1 MEEGFANL
9 RQWWQKL
16 AQRWT
21 SLTLNQ
27 KVLVTGAAVLLL
39 AAVVMA
45 FSPGL
50 TQRYEP
56 LYSGLTVEDAA
67 AIAKKLDSLKQPYRL
82 GDEGTTILVPAA
94 DKYRVRLSLASEGL
108 PAGTS
113 GLELFQT
120 SNFGETETDKKVKYL
135 AAMQGELVRTIQS
148 LNKVASA
155 RVHLVM
161 PQPSLYSE
169 KDNPATASVMVA
181 VREGQRLSEKEVLGI
196 VNLVA
201 HSVEGLSADNVV
213 VVDQYGTL
221 LTADLAGGS
230 LGSASLSAQQLDI
243 KRAYEREKQLA
254 AQSMLDATLG
264 QGKAV
269 VRVNADLN
277 FDSIERFSQDFDPDQ
292 RVVVSKHELE
302 ESSTGSSGSGAS
314 PGVDA
319 NIPSYTSVSGGGTT
333 ASTTEKTDRTVNYEG
348 DKVETRTTVAPGSVE
363 RITVAVLVDSAFSDR
378 SEDIRDAVRNA
389 IGVDERRNDSVSV
402 NFMDF
407 SAAATEAPVEGPGLL
422 ERLSQ
427 YTGLLAVIALFVL
440 GLVALNMFRRSL
452 AEGRLEP
459 GFEAVIGEEI
469 PVSSILERE
478 LTPEEKEKQKIRGEI
493 DRMIE
498 QKPEDVAQ
506 IIRTWMSEDSR

>member
-1 MEEGFANL
+1 
-9 RQWWQKL
+9 
-16 AQRWT
+16 
-21 SLTLNQ
+21 
-27 KVLVTGAAVLLL
+27 
-39 AAVVMA
+39 
-45 FSPGL
+45 PG
-50 TQRYEP
+50 QV
-56 LYSGLTVEDAA
+56 SGE
-67 AIAKKLDSLKQPYRL
+67 
-82 GDEGTTILVPAA
+82 
-94 DKYRVRLSLASEGL
+94 
-108 PAGTS
+108 
-113 GLELFQT
+113 
-120 SNFGETETDKKVKYL
+120 
-135 AAMQGELVRTIQS
+135 
-148 LNKVASA
+148 
-155 RVHLVM
+155 
-161 PQPSLYSE
+161 
-169 KDNPATASVMVA
+169 
-181 VREGQRLSEKEVLGI
+181 
-196 VNLVA
+196 
-201 HSVEGLSADNVV
+201 
-213 VVDQYGTL
+213 
-221 LTADLAGGS
+221 LAGGS

>member
-221 LTADLAGGS
+221 LTADLAG
-230 LGSASLSAQQLDI
+230 
-243 KRAYEREKQLA
+243 
-254 AQSMLDATLG
+254 
-264 QGKAV
+264 
-269 VRVNADLN
+269 
-277 FDSIERFSQDFDPDQ
+277 
-292 RVVVSKHELE
+292 
-302 ESSTGSSGSGAS
+302 
-314 PGVDA
+314 
-319 NIPSYTSVSGGGTT
+319 
-333 ASTTEKTDRTVNYEG
+333 
-348 DKVETRTTVAPGSVE
+348 
-363 RITVAVLVDSAFSDR
+363 
-378 SEDIRDAVRNA
+378 
-389 IGVDERRNDSVSV
+389 
-402 NFMDF
+402 
-407 SAAATEAPVEGPGLL
+407 
-422 ERLSQ
+422 
-427 YTGLLAVIALFVL
+427 
-440 GLVALNMFRRSL
+440 
-452 AEGRLEP
+452 
-459 GFEAVIGEEI
+459 
-469 PVSSILERE
+469 
-478 LTPEEKEKQKIRGEI
+478 
-493 DRMIE
+493 
-498 QKPEDVAQ
+498 
-506 IIRTWMSEDSR
+506 